1 MLILQADRDDLLKP
15 LSAVTGIVERR
26 HTLPILANVLI
37 QKRGNTVS
45 FLATDLEIQVTTASP
60 DTIVGPD
67 FSLTT
72 SAKKLQDI
80 LRAIPEHSTVSFE
93 HEDNR
98 LSVKAG
104 RSRFQL
110 QTLPADD
117 FPLLAVNQQAQAQ
130 LTLSQKVFKDL
141 RQGELGLGLLID
153 R

>member
-1 MLILQADRDDLLKP
+1 
-15 LSAVTGIVERR
+15 
-26 HTLPILANVLI
+26 
-37 QKRGNTVS
+37 
-45 FLATDLEIQVTTASP
+45 
-60 DTIVGPD
+60 
-67 FSLTT
+67 LTT

-141 RQGELGLGLLID
+141 LSQVQYAMAVQDIRYYLNGMMFIMAGDQVKLVATDGHRWRMPTPLCKWITPLHTLSDFAAQNHLGID
-153 R
+153 QTIIRP